1 MGPVLAPAIDKLPEA
16 LERLV
21 KGFAPLRIIVFGS
34 HARDEARPDSD
45 LDVVPTDPE
54 EIARRSETTGSVLRS
69 ALREGTVVYE
79 RDA

>member
-1 MGPVLAPAIDKLPEA
+1 MGPALAPAIDKLPEA
-16 LERLV
+16 IERLV
-21 KGFAPLRIIVFGS
+21 KGFAPLRVIVFGS
-34 HARDEARPDSD
+34 HARGEARPDSD

-54 EIARRSETTGSVLRS
+54 EIARRGETTGSVLRS